1 MIINPI
7 NDTSDPSFLADEQA
21 AINILDAAF
30 TANITINIRIGFGD
44 YNGTPLPNQ
53 SISGGNVNFAYAA
66 TYSQLR
72 GWLTNA
78 ADPGFFNNT
87 NLPNAASINGI
98 SNFWISSSQARAFG
112 VLPASHVNDIDGI
125 VGIGTN
131 FTPGTVRIAA
141 LLHEIGHAMARVPE
155 NFFDAQNNTY
165 YSSLDLWRFTSAGN
179 RLFDG
184 TINPPSQGIAH
195 AYFSLD
201 GGATHVAD
209 WGIYSDPSDFLN
221 PPNGLLPGPY
231 SNLTPNDPFNE
242 IVGNL
247 GNLTNTDLLIM
258 DALGFRHGHIGPALV
273 VGSGDFN
280 NNGNPDFV
288 WNSNNFISMWE
299 YNPTAQTVSNTGLQS
314 VPGWGALASAHFSNT
329 NGSSTSSSQMLMD
342 YVPNGTMTLWWVSNG
357 ALTGINLG
365 QNWPNIS
372 FLSAGQFSNLGGA
385 NITNFVVT
393 NVTDHHLY
401 DWWISSSNTLSGID
415 LGPYWANVS
424 LVTVGQFTNN
434 GGTNLLVSNNIDH
447 HLYDWWIGSNNQLQ
461 GIDLGPY
468 WSNVAIVANGQ
479 FTTNGGTN
487 FLVTNTIDHHL
498 YDWWING
505 STLQGFDLG
514 AYWSGVQLVTVGR
527 FDNHTTNT
535 EILVQNPADHHLYEW
550 WISGTG
556 QLTGID
562 LGAYW
567 ANVQLIGNSHYN
579 NNSTFN
585 ELLVRNTVDGHFY
598 EWWISGNQLT
608 GVDLGAV
615 PGGAAGAAAGDI
627 AAANLIPLVAG
638 AAPIN
643 AGASPSPGSSPA
655 PSPMQA
661 SLSPVS
667 SDSTSLLVQSMASF
681 GASDTAV
688 SPTGAILPD
697 GVGQLSEIV
706 TPNDQHLAH
715 G

>member
-1 MIINPI
+1 M
-7 NDTSDPSFLADEQA
+7 A
-21 AINILDAAF
+21 ARRMWRIGAF
-30 TANITINIRIGFGD
+30 TRIPATF
-44 YNGTPLPNQ
+44 
-53 SISGGNVNFAYAA
+53 SI
-66 TYSQLR
+66 L
-72 GWLTNA
+72 
-78 ADPGFFNNT
+78 
-87 NLPNAASINGI
+87 
-98 SNFWISSSQARAFG
+98 
-112 VLPASHVNDIDGI
+112 
-125 VGIGTN
+125 
-131 FTPGTVRIAA
+131 
-141 LLHEIGHAMARVPE
+141 
-155 NFFDAQNNTY
+155 
-165 YSSLDLWRFTSAGN
+165 
-179 RLFDG
+179 
-184 TINPPSQGIAH
+184 
-195 AYFSLD
+195 
-201 GGATHVAD
+201 
-209 WGIYSDPSDFLN
+209 
-221 PPNGLLPGPY
+221 
-231 SNLTPNDPFNE
+231 
-242 IVGNL
+242 
-247 GNLTNTDLLIM
+247 
-258 DALGFRHGHIGPALV
+258 
-273 VGSGDFN
+273 
-280 NNGNPDFV
+280 
-288 WNSNNFISMWE
+288 
-299 YNPTAQTVSNTGLQS
+299 
-314 VPGWGALASAHFSNT
+314 
-329 NGSSTSSSQMLMD
+329 
-342 YVPNGTMTLWWVSNG
+342 
-357 ALTGINLG
+357 LTGCCL
-365 QNWPNIS
+365 
-372 FLSAGQFSNLGGA
+372 
-385 NITNFVVT
+385 VT

-424 LVTVGQFTNN
+424 VVTAGQFTNN

-487 FLVTNTIDHHL
+487 FLVTNIIDHHL

-643 AGASPSPGSSPA
+643 AGAPLTRIVPG
-655 PSPMQA
+655 
-661 SLSPVS
+661 PVS
-667 SDSTSLLVQSMASF
+667 NAGELVARIVRF
-681 GASDTAV
+681 DLAAGAV
-688 SPTGAILPD
+688 D
-697 GVGQLSEIV
+697 GVVRGERYSREPDWGDPPRRGRTTVGDRHAQRSASGSRIES
-706 TPNDQHLAH
+706 TGPNP
-715 G
+715 GRPGNPFG